1 MNFGF
6 SRNFGFSGKFG
17 LVAAFGVLG
26 WMGLSTAAL
35 TQAPAAAP
43 APAAALAKAPH
54 LGQWSTE
61 GGKSL
66 VEVTEC
72 APGICA
78 NIVWQKDPNDE
89 AGKPLRDGYNKNT
102 QMRTRAILGLP
113 LFENMRPAK
122 NGWEGRIY
130 NPEEGEWYDVNVWL
144 AGPDKINIKG
154 CVLFICET
162 HPWTR
167 AVAPAAAMSPAA
179 QAPAA
184 PPKRIP

>member
-1 MNFGF
+1 MAVKFGF
-6 SRNFGFSGKFG
+6 VGIVGFFGWLATG
-17 LVAAFGVLG
+17 AATL
-26 WMGLSTAAL
+26 A
-35 TQAPAAAP
+35 QAPSAAP
-43 APAAALAKAPH
+43 LATAPH
-54 LGQWSTE
+54 LGHWSTE

-78 NIVWQKDPNDE
+78 KIVWLKDPVDE
-89 AGKPLRDGYNKNT
+89 GGKPLRDGYNKNT
-102 QMRTRAILGLP
+102 QMRIRPILGLP

-167 AVAPAAAMSPAA
+167 AVAPAAATNSIPSQLA
-179 QAPAA
+179 APA
-184 PPKRIP
+184 KRSP